1 MAKKIKKSYDGRK
14 WNEWTPEER
23 MTKEE
28 IINALEQLANNLLA
42 GGVEKC
48 DAGQAIL
55 GLAYNLEVAEEGD
68 SPELLKKCERIYAIK
83 KILEEPPKSHELE
96 EIREI
101 RKRTGQTLEKFA
113 KSVGISKDTAES
125 LVIGRLASSSQMN
138 RILQLLDW
146 DMVSLD

>member
-1 MAKKIKKSYDGRK
+1 
-14 WNEWTPEER
+14 